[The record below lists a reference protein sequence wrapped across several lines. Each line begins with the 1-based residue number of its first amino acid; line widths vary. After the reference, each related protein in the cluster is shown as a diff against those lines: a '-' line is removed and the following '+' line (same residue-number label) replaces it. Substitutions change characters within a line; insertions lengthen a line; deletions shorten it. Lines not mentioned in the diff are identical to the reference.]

1 MNLFQKFFK
10 VIQSFLH
17 AFVNKIQD
25 PILMA
30 EQAIR
35 DLKKD
40 YDASMRNLAEIK
52 SLSIDTKNKVVSQT
66 EIAKDYERKALT
78 ILQKAQNG
86 ELEQANAD
94 RLASEAL
101 KKKQT
106 AIETIKKYTLDIKNY
121 DAMAEKLESKIANL
135 KEQISN
141 WENEVS
147 TLKARHKV
155 AITSQKITKQ
165 MVSMS
170 GNNAQALLEN
180 MKEKVNKE
188 EALAQAYDEMTTIES
203 DIDKEINEAIGVNG
217 NYSDEVQQSLLELK
231 KQIQPT
237 YLIEQKEKE
246 ENY

>member
-1 MNLFQKFFK
+1 MNLFLQQLFK

-17 AFVNKIQD
+17 SFVNHIQD

-40 YDASMRNLAEIK
+40 YDTSMKGLAEIK
-52 SLSIDTKNKVVSQT
+52 SLAIDTQTRIAEQT
-66 EIAKDYERKALT
+66 EIAKDYEKKALM
-78 ILQKAQNG
+78 ILQKAQTG
-86 ELEQANAD
+86 EMNQNDAD

-106 AIETIKKYTLDIKNY
+106 AIENIKKYTLDIKNY
-121 DAMAEKLESKIANL
+121 NAMSEKMEGKIANL
-135 KEQISN
+135 KEQIQN
-141 WENEVS
+141 WESEIN

-155 AITSQKITKQ
+155 AVTSKKINQQ

-188 EALAQAYDEMTTIES
+188 ESMAKAYEEITTIET
-203 DIDKEINEAIGVNG
+203 DIDKEINAAIGST
-217 NYSDEVQQSLLELK
+217 YSDEVQQNLLELK
-231 KQIQPT
+231 KQITPQ
-237 YLIEQKEKE
+237 YLIEQKDV
-246 ENY
+246 ENQN

>member
-1 MNLFQKFFK
+1 MNIFQQLFK

-17 AFVNKIQD
+17 AFVNHIQD

-40 YDASMRNLAEIK
+40 YDTSMKGLAEIK
-52 SLSIDTKNKVVSQT
+52 SLAIDTQAKITEQT
-66 EIAKDYERKALT
+66 EIAKDYEKKALT
-78 ILQKAQNG
+78 LLQKAQSG
-86 ELEQANAD
+86 DLSQADAD

-106 AIETIKKYTLDIKNY
+106 AVENIKKYTLDIKNY
-121 DAMAEKLESKIANL
+121 NAMSEKMESKIANL
-135 KEQISN
+135 KEQIQN
-141 WENEVS
+141 WESEIN

-155 AITSQKITKQ
+155 AITSKKINKQ
-165 MVSMS
+165 MISMS

-188 EALAQAYDEMTTIES
+188 ESMAQAYEEMTTIET
-203 DIDKEINEAIGVNG
+203 DIDKEINAAIGST
-217 NYSDEVQQSLLELK
+217 YSDEVQQNLLELK
-231 KQIQPT
+231 KQITPQ
-237 YLIEQKEKE
+237 YLIEQKDIETQ
-246 ENY
+246 N

>member
-1 MNLFQKFFK
+1 MNLFQKLFK

-17 AFVNKIQD
+17 AFVNHIQD

-40 YDASMRNLAEIK
+40 YDTSMKGLAEIK
-52 SLSIDTKNKVVSQT
+52 SLAIDTQTRIAEQT
-66 EIAKDYERKALT
+66 EIAKDYEKKALM

-86 ELEQANAD
+86 EMNQNDAD

-106 AIETIKKYTLDIKNY
+106 AVENIKKYTLDIKNY
-121 DAMAEKLESKIANL
+121 NAMSEKMEGKIANL
-135 KEQISN
+135 KEQIQN
-141 WENEVS
+141 WESELN

-155 AITSQKITKQ
+155 AVTSKKINQQ

-180 MKEKVNKE
+180 MKDKVNKE
-188 EALAQAYDEMTTIES
+188 ESMAKAYEEMTTIET
-203 DIDKEINEAIGVNG
+203 DIDKEINAAIGST
-217 NYSDEVQQSLLELK
+217 YSDEVQQNLLELK
-231 KQIQPT
+231 KQITPQ
-237 YLIEQKEKE
+237 YLIEQKDT
-246 ENY
+246 ENQN

>member
-1 MNLFQKFFK
+1 MLLQQLFK

-30 EQAIR
+30 EQGIR

-40 YDASMRNLAEIK
+40 YDNSMRGLAEIK
-52 SLSIDTKNKVVSQT
+52 SLSIETKNKIVEQT
-66 EIAKDYERKALT
+66 DIAKDYERKALT
-78 ILQKAQNG
+78 ILQKAQAG
-86 ELEQANAD
+86 DLDQAQAD

-101 KKKQT
+101 KKKQE
-106 AIETIKKYTLDIKNY
+106 AIENIKKYTLDVKNF
-121 DAMAEKLESKIANL
+121 DAMSDKMESKIASL
-135 KEQISN
+135 KEQIAN
-141 WENEVS
+141 WENEVK

-155 AITSQKITKQ
+155 AVTSRKMSQQ

-188 EALAQAYDEMTTIES
+188 EAMAQAYDEMALIET
-203 DIDKEINEAIGVNG
+203 DIDKEINEAVGT
-217 NYSDEVQQSLLELK
+217 NYSDEVQNSLLELK
-231 KQIQPT
+231 KQITPT
-237 YLIEQKEKE
+237 YLITQKNDDEYKE
-246 ENY
+246 

>member
-1 MNLFQKFFK
+1 MNLFQKLFK

-17 AFVNKIQD
+17 AFVNHIQD

-40 YDASMRNLAEIK
+40 YDTSMKGLAEIK
-52 SLSIDTKNKVVSQT
+52 SLAIDTQTKIAEQT
-66 EIAKDYERKALT
+66 EIAKDYEKKALM

-86 ELEQANAD
+86 EMNQNDAD

-106 AIETIKKYTLDIKNY
+106 AIENIKKYTLDIKNY
-121 DAMAEKLESKIANL
+121 NAMSEKMEGKIANL
-135 KEQISN
+135 EEQIQN
-141 WENEVS
+141 WESELN

-155 AITSQKITKQ
+155 AVTSKKINQQ

-188 EALAQAYDEMTTIES
+188 ESMAKAYEEMTTIET
-203 DIDKEINEAIGVNG
+203 DIDKEINAAIGST
-217 NYSDEVQQSLLELK
+217 YSDEVQQNLLELK
-231 KQIQPT
+231 KQITPQ
-237 YLIEQKEKE
+237 YLIEQKDT
-246 ENY
+246 ENQN

>member
-17 AFVNKIQD
+17 AFVNHIQD

-40 YDASMRNLAEIK
+40 YDTSMKGLAEIK
-52 SLSIDTKNKVVSQT
+52 SLAIDTQAKITEQT
-66 EIAKDYERKALT
+66 EIAKDYEKKALT
-78 ILQKAQNG
+78 LLQKAQAG
-86 ELEQANAD
+86 DLSQADAD

-106 AIETIKKYTLDIKNY
+106 AVENIKKYTLDIRNY
-121 DAMAEKLESKIANL
+121 NAMSKKMESKIANL
-135 KEQISN
+135 KEQIQN
-141 WENEVS
+141 WESEIN

-155 AITSQKITKQ
+155 AVTSRKINQQ

-188 EALAQAYDEMTTIES
+188 ESMAQAYEEMTTIET
-203 DIDKEINEAIGVNG
+203 DIDKEINAAIGTT
-217 NYSDEVQQSLLELK
+217 YSDEVQQNLLELK
-231 KQIQPT
+231 KQIAPQ
-237 YLIEQKEKE
+237 YLIEQKDIETQ
-246 ENY
+246 N